1 MPRFE
6 VLSGS
11 TLVGYSELEA
21 GDPPMGVA
29 LGRFIPLLA
38 YDSIK
43 SAVVATSEADQSNLH
58 LSVCLADGSV
68 LPAQGGVQIVDFSA
82 ELGPEGLQVHVLG
95 IGYPLYQELFP
106 AHVAAYERQLRTAG

>member
-6 VLSGS
+6 VLSDS
-11 TLVGYSELEA
+11 TLIGYSELEC

-29 LGRFIPLLA
+29 LGRFVPLPA

-43 SAVVATSEADQSNLH
+43 PLVVTSSEGDQSHLH
-58 LSVCLADGSV
+58 FSVQLAGGSV
-68 LPAQGGVQIVDFSA
+68 LSAQGGVQLIDFSA

-106 AHVAAYERQLRTAG
+106 THVAAYENQFRSTG